1 MKFKIH
7 THTDCK
13 RGKYYDGHRIKLC
26 FNRWRG
32 YKGAKIFSLEVTCM
46 SPKKVCFNYMFSAS
60 CLQHYLLHHRHIYA
74 KVFLLGRQ
82 FQTT

>member
-46 SPKKVCFNYMFSAS
+46 SPKKFVLIICS
-60 CLQHYLLHHRHIYA
+60 LLVAYNIIFFIIDIYA